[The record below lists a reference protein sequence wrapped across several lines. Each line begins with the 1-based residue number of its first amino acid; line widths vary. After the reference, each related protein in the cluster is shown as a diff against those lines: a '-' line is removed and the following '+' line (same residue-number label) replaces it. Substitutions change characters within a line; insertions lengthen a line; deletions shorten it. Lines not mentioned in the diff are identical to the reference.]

1 MTEPSYAS
9 QSSAARAR
17 SSIRAGEWTGPT
29 AGLAPGFVQANLV
42 ILPGAHADDFTAY
55 CRANPRVLPLLEVCQ
70 PGSPVP
76 LASAPSADLRI
87 DLPRYRV
94 FRDGI
99 AIEEPTDVMTLWH
112 DDFIAFLFG
121 CSFTFDAV
129 LASRGIA
136 VRHAE
141 LGRNVPMYVTNR
153 STEPAGVFSGPL
165 VVSMRPI
172 PRNAVERVVELT
184 GRLEIAHGEP
194 EHVGSP
200 AELGISDLGVPDYGD
215 PVPVGKDEIPVFWAC
230 GVTGQAAIERSR
242 IPFAITHAPGHMFI
256 TDQTVDGLLT
266 DA

>member
-1 MTEPSYAS
+1 MTEPSHAS
-9 QSSAARAR
+9 QSDAARAR
-17 SSIRAGEWTGPT
+17 SSIRAGEWTEPT
-29 AGLAPGFVQANLV
+29 AGVAPGFVQANLV
-42 ILPGAHADDFTAY
+42 ILPGVHAADFTAY
-55 CRANPRVLPLLEVCQ
+55 CRANPRALPLLEICQ

-76 LASAPSADLRI
+76 SASAPSADLRI

-112 DDFIAFLFG
+112 DDFVAFLLG
-121 CSFTFDAV
+121 CSFSFDAV
-129 LASRGIA
+129 LILRGIP
-136 VRHAE
+136 VRHVE

-153 STEPAGVFSGPL
+153 PTAPVGLFTGPL

-172 PRNAVERVVELT
+172 PRDDVKRVVEFT
-184 GRLEIAHGEP
+184 GELEIAHGAP

-200 AELGISDLGVPDYGD
+200 AELGIANLEAPDYGE
-215 PVPVGKDEIPVFWAC
+215 PVPIGEDEVPVFWAC

-256 TDQTVDGLLT
+256 TDLAVDQLLKNE
-266 DA
+266 